1 MTDHKPANAP
11 AAADRRKASNVF
23 LMVVL
28 FDLLVLVPYTYW
40 RLHRH
45 PLALIIAYAVEGV
58 GMLLLLYA
66 ALQLRRRGS

>member
-1 MTDHKPANAP
+1 
-11 AAADRRKASNVF
+11 VF